1 MNQNIKEW
9 IDMADTDYG
18 VAEHLFKTYYPK
30 PYEIICYLI
39 IASKLLKR

>member
-1 MNQNIKEW
+1 MKQNIKEW

-18 VAEHLFKTYYPK
+18 VAEHLFKTYYPSRTRL
-30 PYEIICYLI
+30 YVI